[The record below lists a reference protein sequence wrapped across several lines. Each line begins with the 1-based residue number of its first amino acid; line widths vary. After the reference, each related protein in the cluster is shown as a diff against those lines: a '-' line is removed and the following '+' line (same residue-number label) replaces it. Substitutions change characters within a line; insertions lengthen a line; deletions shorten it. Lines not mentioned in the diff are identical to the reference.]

1 MRRSSRGRLAVL
13 LLTASVVLDL
23 AGAFWFAAVGHRQV
37 RRHAP
42 QLPMDAAVVFFG
54 CEPEQTLPATDA
66 EQLDFA
72 AGVHEQT
79 LRLLRNRRWP

>member
-1 MRRSSRGRLAVL
+1 
-13 LLTASVVLDL
+13 VVLDL
-23 AGAFWFAAVGHRQV
+23 AGPFWFA
-37 RRHAP
+37 
-42 QLPMDAAVVFFG
+42 AAVVFFG

-79 LRLLRNRRWP
+79 LRLLRNRQWP